1 MEIDG
6 LYLTR
11 TCDAC
16 PEQYDV
22 LDESHNV
29 VGYLRLRHGLFRV
42 DYPHCGGETIYTAYP
57 KGDGSFED
65 DERDSYLTIAIQAI
79 KEKLSEDS

>member
-6 LYLTR
+6 FKLVR
-11 TCDAC
+11 TCHSC

-29 VGYLRLRHGLFRV
+29 VGYLRLRHGFFRA
-42 DYPHCGGETIYTAYP
+42 DFPSCGDETIYEACP
-57 KGDGSFED
+57 KGDGVFEV
-65 DERDSYLTIAIQAI
+65 DERDFYLGKAIEAI
-79 KEKLSEDS
+79 KSRLNEV